1 MGTPDFAVPCLQSL
15 LDAGH
20 EVCAVFT
27 QPDKPKGRGYA
38 MTPPPVKVL
47 AMEHD
52 IPVYQPK
59 TLRTPEAAQQIR
71 EMQPDCIVV
80 VAYGKILPKEIL
92 EIPPYGCINVHA
104 SLLPKYRG
112 AAPIQWA
119 VLNGEKETG
128 VTTMYMAEGLD
139 TGDMLLKSHTE
150 IGPEET
156 AGELH
161 DRLSKMGAELIVET
175 LKEVEAGTV
184 RRKPQGDAETSYA
197 SMLTKELGKIDW
209 GRPAGELHNLV
220 RGLSPWPVA
229 ETVYNKK
236 RLKIHRAKV
245 VPGFGG
251 APGEVARRKDCFVVA
266 CGGNTALELETVQYE
281 GGKRMGGKEV
291 LCGHR
296 LDQGAVLGEAKE

>member
-1 MGTPDFAVPCLQSL
+1 
-15 LDAGH
+15 
-20 EVCAVFT
+20 
-27 QPDKPKGRGYA
+27 
-38 MTPPPVKVL
+38 
-47 AMEHD
+47 
-52 IPVYQPK
+52 
-59 TLRTPEAAQQIR
+59 
-71 EMQPDCIVV
+71 MQPDCIVV

-92 EIPPYGCINVHA
+92 EIPPHGCINVHA

-119 VLNGEKETG
+119 VLNGDPETG

-139 TGDMLLKSHTE
+139 TGDMLLKSRTE

-156 AGELH
+156 SGELH
-161 DRLSKMGAELIVET
+161 DRLSQMGAELIVET

-184 RRKPQGDAETSYA
+184 RRTPQGDAETSYA

-251 APGEVARRKDCFVVA
+251 APGEVARRKDCFEMCIRDSINIGFGNMVSANRLVA
-266 CGGNTALELETVQYE
+266 IVSPESAPIKRIIQDAKERGSLIDATYGRRTRAVIVTDSDHVILSAVQPETVAN
-281 GGKRMGGKEV
+281 
-291 LCGHR
+291 R
-296 LDQGAVLGEAKE
+296 LNDRDEDLEDEEELDEDD